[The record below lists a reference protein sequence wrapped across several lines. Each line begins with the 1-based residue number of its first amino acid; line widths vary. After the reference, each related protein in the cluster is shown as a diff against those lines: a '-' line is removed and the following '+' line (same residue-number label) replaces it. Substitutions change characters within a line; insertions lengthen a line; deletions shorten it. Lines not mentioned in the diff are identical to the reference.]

1 MPKEAIHLVRKGSR
15 TRTWI
20 SNPGFRNSLMVQWL
34 GLCAFTAEKQGQKK
48 KKSQIQVSP
57 CVSSGHSS
65 LSFLRPHMDTSIYN
79 QFYTCLLS
87 ERTCDLKPEVR
98 VLILVSLLT
107 SQVSECVC
115 VCVCVYVCM
124 YTMPLAHYLAFLCQ
138 SFLIFKREVIIVS
151 TS

>member
-1 MPKEAIHLVRKGSR
+1 MPKEAIHLVRKRSR

-20 SNPGFRNSLMVQWL
+20 SNPGFRYSLVVQWL

-48 KKSQIQVSP
+48 KKKSNP
-57 CVSSGHSS
+57 GFS
-65 LSFLRPHMDTSIYN
+65 LCFLWTFQPQLFKATHGYSIYN

-87 ERTCDLKPEVR
+87 ERTCDLKPKVR
-98 VLILVSLLT
+98 VLILASLLT
-107 SQVSECVC
+107 SNV
-115 VCVCVYVCM
+115 
-124 YTMPLAHYLAFLCQ
+124 PLAHYLAFLCQ